1 MENLSELH
9 DLVKS
14 HPYRVNADEKYLE
27 SYISLLGKLSKAF
40 RLATNETKYK
50 DQNMI
55 HDFNGSIRNIGR
67 ENYSLEPESV
77 EHVERCIGTIHEFID
92 TGKVESYWTY
102 SIGWGHYGMPFL
114 KKHIFDEKQNK
125 YFDFAKE
132 EEFDNSIKII
142 IGERKKRSPEEAIVI
157 KMYNDMIDWRI
168 ECKEHWYGKKE
179 TTK

>member
-9 DLVKS
+9 NLVKN

-27 SYISLLGKLSKAF
+27 SYVNLLRKLSKAF

-50 DQNMI
+50 DQNMT
-55 HDFNGSIRNIGR
+55 HDFNGCINNIGR

-92 TGKVESYWTY
+92 TGKVESYWSY
-102 SIGWGHYGMPFL
+102 SRGYGNYEMPFL
-114 KKHIFDEKQNK
+114 RKHIFDETQNK

-132 EEFDNSIKII
+132 EEFDNSMKVLIAQ
-142 IGERKKRSPEEAIVI
+142 RNKRSLEETAAI
-157 KMYNDMIDWRI
+157 KMYNDIIDWRI
-168 ECKEHWYGKKE
+168 ECKEHWYGKKV
-179 TTK
+179 K